1 MVKRLQGN
9 TGDCTGCEHN
19 LEHNI
24 EQESAKSRHQTGRF
38 SVDKRSVRNGISARF
53 VRFGRSL
60 VAVVVSAA
68 MLPLMAMPAW
78 AEDDASA
85 SVSADTSASVDVMS
99 VDAEGK
105 SMVQNLAAR
114 LDTVQV
120 LQQEEQDR
128 NAAETSQSEAA
139 SNSPSSASSD
149 DSSAASSTTTQDAET
164 GAATDFVFGSSS
176 QLSDEDIA
184 LVNGGSAASGDGA
197 SLPSSYIS
205 PATTTKDQGFDNVCW
220 SFATMAALESS
231 RLIQNGA
238 WGTTNISAGIA
249 ANAKRTAPDY
259 SEAQTVYSTTHST
272 INKLD
277 YRKPYDFNTGGDE
290 KTDGFN
296 TGASWHDSAD
306 TLADWEGVVSE
317 STTPFTTEYSQSAFS
332 TMTANARRNVGKSIA
347 HLQSADTIGAP
358 WPVVAST
365 KKNNKTY
372 YTRKR
377 NDTAFE
383 VIKNAIKSK
392 GGVVASFH
400 TPSIWNSGE
409 IKNLKEYPDGSV
421 DFSFAGSAYRAGA
434 GWTYNAD
441 TGNSGGSITSNHE
454 VEIVG
459 WDDSYSRYNF
469 ATYWDSTAGE
479 SYDSDAAELKTLKQP
494 AYGYYSKVLVPR
506 HNGAWIIKNS
516 WGADNGFSGYQ
527 YISYDDK
534 TFWGMYQFQ
543 LEDISKNKTDSQ
555 HEFTVLH
562 QYDGTNSLGAL
573 TSSRSISEANIFT
586 GQGEKVQAVGVWTQG
601 PNTTVN
607 LSVYT
612 GVSANAPESGT
623 KAASKSVVIG
633 RAGYHTV
640 ALNSPV
646 YVAKGERFSVVATL
660 KAKQTDESMGL
671 DKLNYAMIEVGHD
684 GESSGQFATASAGQ
698 SFVKTSKWM
707 DVLAMG
713 SLAGYEG
720 DYTIGNVKLKA
731 LGNSVSVKSV
741 TNPSVSTV
749 AGSAP
754 KLPATVVVKWSDGG
768 SSQMPVSWDAVPSSR
783 YARTGSFTVAGRL
796 SDGTKV
802 TASVNVTSKVYVVSF
817 DSQGGSGVAS
827 QRVTAGRM
835 ALRPA
840 DPARSGFV
848 FAGWYTAKSGGSEYD
863 FGKPVTGSL
872 TLYARWTKKAQPA
885 APTVSMFRLYNPN
898 SGEHFYTGNVAE
910 RDHLAAVGWKSEGV
924 GWTAPAKSG
933 TPVYRLYNPNAGDH
947 HYTMNKAEHDNL
959 VRLGWKSEGIGWYS
973 AENQG
978 RAPLYREYNPN
989 ARAGAHNY
997 TLNRAEDQYLGRVGW
1012 TREGVA
1018 WYAVHA

>member
-1 MVKRLQGN
+1 
-9 TGDCTGCEHN
+9 
-19 LEHNI
+19 
-24 EQESAKSRHQTGRF
+24 
-38 SVDKRSVRNGISARF
+38 
-53 VRFGRSL
+53 
-60 VAVVVSAA
+60 

-85 SVSADTSASVDVMS
+85 SVSADPSAPVDVMS
-99 VDAEGK
+99 VDAEDK

-114 LDTVQV
+114 LDAVQD

-139 SNSPSSASSD
+139 SNSPSSTSSD

-164 GAATDFVFGSSS
+164 GAVTDFVFGSSS
-176 QLSDEDIA
+176 QLSDEDLA
-184 LVNGGSAASGDGA
+184 LINGGSAASGAGA
-197 SLPSSYIS
+197 SLPSSYIA
-205 PATTTKDQGFDNVCW
+205 PATTVKDQGDDNICW

-238 WGTTNISAGIA
+238 RGTTNISAGIA
-249 ANAKRTAPDY
+249 ANTKRAAPDY
-259 SEAQTVYSTTHST
+259 SEAQTVYATTHST
-272 INKLD
+272 TNKLD
-277 YRKPYDFNTGGDE
+277 HRKPRDFDTHGDD

-296 TGASWHDSAD
+296 TGANWYDSAD
-306 TLADWEGVVSE
+306 TLADWEGVVHE

-347 HLQSADTIGAP
+347 HLQSADAIGAP

-365 KKNNKTY
+365 KKNNNTY

-392 GGVVASFH
+392 GGVIASFH
-400 TPSIWNSGE
+400 APSGWNSGE

-421 DFSFAGSAYRAGA
+421 DFSFADSSPVGLAGRTGA

-441 TGNSGGSITSNHE
+441 TGNSGGSITTNHT

-479 SYDSDAAELKTLKQP
+479 SYDSDVAELKTLKQP
-494 AYGYYSKVLVPR
+494 AYGNYSKVLVPR
-506 HNGAWIIKNS
+506 HDGAWIIKNS
-516 WGADNGFSGYQ
+516 WGAGNGFSGYQ

-543 LEDISKNKTDSQ
+543 LEDVSKNKTDSQ

-573 TSSRSISEANIFT
+573 TSSGSISEANIFT

-607 LSVYT
+607 LAVYT

-623 KAASKSVVIG
+623 KTASKSVVIG
-633 RAGYHTV
+633 RAGYHIV

-646 YVAKGERFSVVATL
+646 YVAKGERFSVVAAL
-660 KAKQTDESMGL
+660 KAKQVDESIGL
-671 DKLNYAMIEVGHD
+671 DRVNYAMIEVGHD
-684 GESSGQFATASAGQ
+684 GESYGQFATASAGQ
-698 SFVKTSKWM
+698 SFVKTSKWT
-707 DVLAMG
+707 DVSAMG
-713 SLAGYEG
+713 SLTGYVG

-754 KLPATVVVKWSDGG
+754 KLPATVLVKWSDGG
-768 SSQMPVSWDAVPSSR
+768 FSQVPVSWDAVPASR

-802 TASVNVTSKVYVVSF
+802 TASVKVTPKVYTVSF

-827 QRVTAGRM
+827 QRVTVGQRAS
-835 ALRPA
+835 RPA
-840 DPARSGFV
+840 NPSRSGFT
-848 FAGWYTAKSGGSEYD
+848 FAGWYTAKSGGSKYD
-863 FGKPVTGSL
+863 FSKPVTRNL

-885 APTVSMFRLYNPN
+885 ASAVVMFRLYNPN
-898 SGEHFYTGNVAE
+898 SGEHFYTGNAVE
-910 RDHLAAVGWKSEGV
+910 KNHLAAIGWKYEGV

-947 HYTMNKAEHDNL
+947 HYTLNKAERDNL
-959 VRLGWKSEGIGWYS
+959 VRLGWRYEGIGWYS
-973 AENQG
+973 AENSG

-989 ARAGAHNY
+989 ARSGAHNY
-997 TLNRAEDQYLGRVGW
+997 TLSKAENDMLVRVGW
-1012 TREGVA
+1012 RYEGVA